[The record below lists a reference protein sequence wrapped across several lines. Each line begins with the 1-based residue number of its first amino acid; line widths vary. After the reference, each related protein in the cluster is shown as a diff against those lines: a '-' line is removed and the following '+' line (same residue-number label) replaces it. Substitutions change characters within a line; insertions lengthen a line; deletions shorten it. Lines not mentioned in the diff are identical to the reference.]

1 VSAGGGLHSHLAWM
15 ISRACGIGALVAFSA
30 VFMLGLLAAS
40 GVLRRVG
47 SKQTPAVT
55 AFHRVLAYVS
65 WPLIAAHAL
74 VLLADP
80 WLKPSPLQLA
90 WPFSLHMKAAFWA
103 GLGVVATA
111 CFMLTTLTPWLAKHA
126 TRVPWQQVHRVAS
139 LAAYCVLCGHVL
151 GAGSDFGQGV
161 ARLAAIQL
169 IALSG
174 VFVVLRVVIP
184 LLPAQRPRAAVRG

>member
-1 VSAGGGLHSHLAWM
+1 VSGADGLHSHLAW
-15 ISRACGIGALVAFSA
+15 IVSRACGIGALVAFSA

-40 GVLRRVG
+40 GVLRRLG

-65 WPLIAAHAL
+65 WPLIATHAL

-80 WLKPSPLQLA
+80 WLKPTPLELA

-103 GLGVVATA
+103 GLGLVATA
-111 CFMLTTLTPWLAKHA
+111 CFTLTTLTPWLAKHA

-139 LAAYCVLCGHVL
+139 LAAYGLLCAHVL
-151 GAGSDFGQGV
+151 GAGTDFKHGA
-161 ARLAAIQL
+161 ARLAVVQL
-169 IALSG
+169 FALAG
-174 VFVVLRVVIP
+174 VVVVLRVVIP